1 MPLTNCSEDLS
12 PLQCDVWLTP
22 VLQITLVDVPL
33 IEIIGKGCV
42 FKLQALLA
50 SVVIKIIALRINQVH
65 IVLCMGP
72 PVRTDVDKRS
82 FRLVSCE

>member
-22 VLQITLVDVPL
+22 VLLNTLVDVPL
-33 IEIIGKGCV
+33 IEIIGIGAV
-42 FKLQALLA
+42 KLQALLA

-65 IVLCMGP
+65 IVLWIVIP

>member
-22 VLQITLVDVPL
+22 VLQTTLVDVPL
-33 IEIIGKGCV
+33 IEIIGIGAV
-42 FKLQALLA
+42 KLQALLA
-50 SVVIKIIALRINQVH
+50 LVVIEIIAIRINQVH
-65 IVLCMGP
+65 IVLCRAT